1 MSKEKPEVGDVWDIN
16 GHKIRLEQVGEKY
29 NKEYVYHISETSNG
43 LKGYSV
49 YNVSF
54 IKATGKYLGKSKAN
68 IKELFNVKD

>member
-1 MSKEKPEVGDVWDIN
+1 MSKEKPEVGDVWIIN

-49 YNVSF
+49 YTVSF
-54 IKATGKYLGKSKAN
+54 IKTVGKYLGKSKVN
-68 IKELFNVKD
+68 LEELFDVKD